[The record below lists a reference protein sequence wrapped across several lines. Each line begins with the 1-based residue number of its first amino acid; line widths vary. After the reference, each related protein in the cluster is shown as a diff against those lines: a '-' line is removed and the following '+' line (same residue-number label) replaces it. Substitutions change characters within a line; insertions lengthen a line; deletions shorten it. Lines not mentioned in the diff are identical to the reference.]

1 MCTQTLTHVCKIKNY
16 DQVANALDRMGLA
29 CSKLWNVALYH
40 TRGGWDETGKI
51 PSAYDTQKAV
61 QDHYW
66 FKQLPT
72 HTARAAF

>member
-1 MCTQTLTHVCKIKNY
+1 
-16 DQVANALDRMGLA
+16 VADALDRMGRA

-40 TRGGWDETGKI
+40 TRRGWDETGKI

-72 HTARAAF
+72 HTARAVF